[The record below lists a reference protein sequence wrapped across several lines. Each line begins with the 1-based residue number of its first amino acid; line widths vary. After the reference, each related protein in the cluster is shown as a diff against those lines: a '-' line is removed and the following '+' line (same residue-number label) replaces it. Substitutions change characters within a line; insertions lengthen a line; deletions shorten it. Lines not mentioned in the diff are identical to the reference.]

1 MDKAKKNTVI
11 HAAADRMAANYK
23 SSQIP
28 MYGDALRM
36 PNRNAVIEIIRDCQK
51 LIFPVYYG
59 DRDLLKLPPEQY
71 SALLMEH
78 IHEKL
83 TRQITL
89 TMPECDENCEVAY
102 AISTAFIERIPAI
115 QELLLKDLS
124 ANFEGD
130 PAAYSKEEVLLS
142 YPGMFAIFIYRIAH
156 ELYENKVAMI
166 PRMMSEYAHSQ
177 TGIDINPGAKIGEY
191 FFIDHGTGVVVG
203 ETTIIR
209 DCQKLIFPV
218 YYGDRDLLKLPP
230 EQYSALLMEH
240 IHEKLTRQITLT
252 MPECDENCEVAY
264 AISTA
269 FIERI
274 PAIQELLLKDLS
286 ANFEGDPAAYSK
298 EEVLLSYPGM
308 FAIFIYRI
316 AHELY
321 ENKVAMIPRMMSEYA
336 HSQTGIDIN
345 PGAKIGEYFFIDH
358 GTGVVVG
365 ETTIIGDNVKLY
377 QGATLGA
384 LSPAGMATNPNVRRH
399 PKVGN
404 NVVIY
409 ANSTLLGGATEI
421 GDNVVVGGNAFLTSS
436 VAPNTVVSVKNPE
449 MTFRGK
455 HHRG

>member
-1 MDKAKKNTVI
+1 MDKAKKNDTI

-71 SALLMEH
+71 SALLM
-78 IHEKL
+78 

-89 TMPECDENCEVAY
+89 TMPEGDENCEVAY
-102 AISTAFIERIPAI
+102 E
-115 QELLLKDLS
+115 
-124 ANFEGD
+124 
-130 PAAYSKEEVLLS
+130 
-142 YPGMFAIFIYRIAH
+142 
-156 ELYENKVAMI
+156 
-166 PRMMSEYAHSQ
+166 
-177 TGIDINPGAKIGEY
+177 
-191 FFIDHGTGVVVG
+191 
-203 ETTIIR
+203 
-209 DCQKLIFPV
+209 
-218 YYGDRDLLKLPP
+218 
-230 EQYSALLMEH
+230 
-240 IHEKLTRQITLT
+240 
-252 MPECDENCEVAY
+252 
-264 AISTA
+264 ISTA

-436 VAPNTVVSVKNPE
+436 VEPDTIVSVKNPE

-455 HHRG
+455 RHKEE

>member
-1 MDKAKKNTVI
+1 MSDKNEI
-11 HAAADRMAANYK
+11 IRSAAAQVAENYRK
-23 SSQIP
+23 SDIL
-28 MYGDALRM
+28 MYGDALRL
-36 PNRNAVIEIIRDCQK
+36 PSRTAVIEIIRDFQK
-51 LIFPVYYG
+51 ILFPAYYG

-71 SALLMEH
+71 SALLMGH
-78 IHEKL
+78 VYDKL
-83 TRQITL
+83 LRQL
-89 TMPECDENCEVAY
+89 ELVMPEGEEGARRAEKVCEAMM
-102 AISTAFIERIPAI
+102 ERLPHI
-115 QELLLKDLS
+115 QELLLKDLT
-124 ANFEGD
+124 ANYNGD
-130 PAAYSKEEVLLS
+130 PAALS
-142 YPGMFAIFIYRIAH
+142 RQ
-156 ELYENKVAMI
+156 E
-166 PRMMSEYAHSQ
+166 
-177 TGIDINPGAKIGEY
+177 
-191 FFIDHGTGVVVG
+191 
-203 ETTIIR
+203 II
-209 DCQKLIFPV
+209 
-218 YYGDRDLLKLPP
+218 
-230 EQYSALLMEH
+230 
-240 IHEKLTRQITLT
+240 
-252 MPECDENCEVAY
+252 
-264 AISTA
+264 
-269 FIERI
+269 
-274 PAIQELLLKDLS
+274 
-286 ANFEGDPAAYSK
+286 
-298 EEVLLSYPGM
+298 LSYPGM

>member
-203 ETTIIR
+203 ETTII
-209 DCQKLIFPV
+209 
-218 YYGDRDLLKLPP
+218 
-230 EQYSALLMEH
+230 
-240 IHEKLTRQITLT
+240 
-252 MPECDENCEVAY
+252 
-264 AISTA
+264 
-269 FIERI
+269 
-274 PAIQELLLKDLS
+274 
-286 ANFEGDPAAYSK
+286 
-298 EEVLLSYPGM
+298 
-308 FAIFIYRI
+308 
-316 AHELY
+316 
-321 ENKVAMIPRMMSEYA
+321 
-336 HSQTGIDIN
+336 
-345 PGAKIGEYFFIDH
+345 
-358 GTGVVVG
+358 
-365 ETTIIGDNVKLY
+365 GDNVKLY

-399 PKVGN
+399 PKVGTKGVYFQN
-404 NVVIY
+404 EEWQYCRLPI
-409 ANSTLLGGATEI
+409 
-421 GDNVVVGGNAFLTSS
+421 F
-436 VAPNTVVSVKNPE
+436 
-449 MTFRGK
+449 
-455 HHRG
+455 